1 MSQKIP
7 NNFHKAAADAFHRAK
22 PNMNNS
28 YNLNEVLKARKAAD
42 QGQRRDNGEVAL
54 DDLSRVK
61 VLSPGRQVFKRF
73 IRNRLAVFGSV
84 MLITM
89 FVFSFIGPLFYAY
102 GQKQIFYKYEPR
114 EVNYGMVKENTAYT
128 GYDVE
133 GDAIVERAVNNKM
146 NSIIKSMIAEGRQ
159 SMLWKGDDSFYVVS
173 RLADDVYLASV
184 CDSEE
189 IATYGSAVTEIGSYS
204 MVGKKIEYAV
214 KNPVEGLE
222 DAVKAAIASD
232 AQGGSFELNG
242 VTYTYARGKAKSYS
256 ITAATDGLQYTGEAL
271 DECFAAAVEAASANE
286 TFEYDGAVYGLAGA
300 DGGVARV
307 YRVGDAVP
315 AKVYSRLSFSTYEV
329 GAEVSDGLRVAALLA
344 TEAGGSF
351 EAEGRTWTIAN
362 EAGEWVVRD
371 EAGAEFMEL
380 TPYAVR
386 RYNGDDTME
395 YGLKKALT
403 EKALQLAASGE
414 KSGSIVYDLPM
425 QTENGEYVYDEEG
438 TLSYQETE
446 LTLNQRDTGEFV
458 VNCEQIIYVINMFDA
473 PSGAHLLGTDGDGF
487 DVLAR
492 IMYGGRVSLMVG
504 FVVVFLETFLGV
516 IMGGLS
522 GYYGGWVDMLI
533 MRLVDIFYCLPS
545 MPIMIILGALMD
557 AMRMDTYIRLLIMMA
572 ALGIMG
578 WAGVA
583 RLVRGQILTL
593 REQEFMVATEA
604 TGIRVKD
611 RIFHHL
617 VPNIMPQLIVQAT
630 MGMGGVILTEST
642 LSFLGLGVKHPLA
655 TWGTI
660 INSVSSASAMQH
672 YAFIWIPVGLLICVT
687 VIAFNFVGD
696 GLRDAYDPKAKR

>member
-1 MSQKIP
+1 MKS
-7 NNFHKAAADAFHRAK
+7 
-22 PNMNNS
+22 S
-28 YNLNEVLKARKAAD
+28 YNLNEVLKAREAA
-42 QGQRRDNGEVAL
+42 GHRRQANGEEMAL

-84 MLITM
+84 TLIAM
-89 FVFSFIGPLFYAY
+89 FVFSFIGPLFYPY

-114 EVNYGMVKENTAYT
+114 DVNYGMVKENTAYT
-128 GYDVE
+128 GYDIDGGVS
-133 GDAIVERAVNNKM
+133 VERAINNKM
-146 NSIIKSMIAEGRQ
+146 NSIIKSMLASGSE
-159 SMLWKGDDSFYVVS
+159 SEYVFGEERCYRVEK
-173 RLADDVYLASV
+173 LADDVYRLSAA
-184 CDSEE
+184 DAQE
-189 IATYGSAVTEIGSYS
+189 ICTYGRAETLIGTYS
-204 MVGKKIEYAV
+204 MVGKKIENAGE
-214 KNPVEGLE
+214 PVPGLE
-222 DAVKAAIASD
+222 KAVQDAIKKD
-232 AQGGSFELNG
+232 AKGGTFELDG
-242 VTYTYARGKAKSYS
+242 VTYTYTRGKAKSYE
-256 ITAATDGLQYTGEAL
+256 ITAALDGLRYAGEAM
-271 DECFAAAVEAASANE
+271 DEGFEKALEASVEAGGFEYGGEAYAAVAQGDA
-286 TFEYDGAVYGLAGA
+286 YK
-300 DGGVARV
+300 V
-307 YRVGDAVP
+307 YRLENVVP
-315 AKVYSRLSFSTYEV
+315 SKVYSRLTVSTYDV
-329 GAEVSDGLRVAALLA
+329 GQKVSKAMNVAALLA
-344 TEAGGSF
+344 TAEGGSF
-351 EAEGRTWTIAN
+351 EADGAKWTIARQDAEWIITN
-362 EAGEWVVRD
+362 EAGE
-371 EAGAEFMEL
+371 EFMEL
-380 TPYAVR
+380 TPYSVR

-403 EKALQLAASGE
+403 EKALEMTQSGV
-414 KSGSIVYDLPM
+414 KTGTVTYALPM
-425 QTENGEYVYDEEG
+425 QTETGEYLKDEDG
-438 TLSYQETE
+438 NLTYQDTE
-446 LTLNQRDTGEFV
+446 LKLSRRDTGEFV
-458 VNCEQIIYVINMFDA
+458 VNCRQIIYVINMFDA
-473 PSGAHLLGTDGDGF
+473 PSGEHWLGTDGDGF
-487 DVLAR
+487 DVMSR

-504 FVVVFLETFLGV
+504 FVVVFLETFLGI

-583 RLVRGQILTL
+583 RLVRGQILML

-604 TGIRVKD
+604 TGIKVSD